1 MSEQAEKFYSE
12 MYSVQDNRISWG
24 EYVARL
30 YDTDEIELL
39 TEQEI
44 VRCRDCKYYDDF
56 LTSCEWWGAYER
68 LAEPDGFCK
77 WGVRRDA

>member
-1 MSEQAEKFYSE
+1 MSEYIITQEELECMFT
-12 MYSVQDNRISWG
+12 RINNELNKG
-24 EYVARL
+24 TRKL
-30 YDTDEIELL
+30 RIDFREIP
-39 TEQEI
+39 EI